1 MVQKFQWEKR
11 GATMMHRMTTLGL
24 DERLERVLAYALG
37 WVSGLILFLFEKNR
51 DVRWHALQSIIVFG
65 TLSILMVVVNMLR
78 WILSTVWFLNIITNF
93 GLGLLSNVLF
103 WVTILLWVWLM
114 VMAWFKHDYRLPF
127 ISDWIRRIV

>member
-1 MVQKFQWEKR
+1 
-11 GATMMHRMTTLGL
+11 MMHRMTTLGL

-37 WVSGLILFLFEKNR
+37 WVSGLLLFLFEKNR
-51 DVRWHALQSIIVFG
+51 DVRWHALQSMMVFG
-65 TLSILMVVVNMLR
+65 TLTILMVVVNMLR
-78 WILSTVWFLNIITNF
+78 WMLSSIWFLNIITNF

-114 VMAWFKHDYRLPF
+114 VMAWFKRDYRLPF

>member
-1 MVQKFQWEKR
+1 
-11 GATMMHRMTTLGL
+11 MMHRMTTLGL

-37 WVSGLILFLFEKNR
+37 WGSGLLLFLFEKNHT
-51 DVRWHALQSIIVFG
+51 VRWHALQSMIVFG
-65 TLSILMVVVNMLR
+65 TLSILMVVVNMLK
-78 WILSTVWFLNIITNF
+78 WMLSTVWFLNVITNF

>member
-1 MVQKFQWEKR
+1 
-11 GATMMHRMTTLGL
+11 MMHRITTLGL

-37 WVSGLILFLFEKNR
+37 WVSGLLLFLFEKNR
-51 DVRWHALQSIIVFG
+51 DVRWHALQSMIVFG
-65 TLSILMVVVNMLR
+65 TLSILMIVVNMLR
-78 WILSTVWFLNIITNF
+78 WMLSSIWFLNSITNF

-114 VMAWFKHDYRLPF
+114 VMAWFKRDYRLPF

>member
-1 MVQKFQWEKR
+1 
-11 GATMMHRMTTLGL
+11 MTTLGL

-37 WVSGLILFLFEKNR
+37 WLSGLLLFLFEKNHH
-51 DVRWHALQSIIVFG
+51 VRWHALQSMMVFG

-78 WILSTVWFLNIITNF
+78 WMLSSIWFLNVITNF

>member
-1 MVQKFQWEKR
+1 
-11 GATMMHRMTTLGL
+11 MMHRITTLGL

-37 WVSGLILFLFEKNR
+37 WVSGLLLFLFEKNR
-51 DVRWHALQSIIVFG
+51 DVRWHALQSMIVFG
-65 TLSILMVVVNMLR
+65 TLSILMVVVNILR
-78 WILSTVWFLNIITNF
+78 WMLSSIWFLNVITNF

-103 WVTILLWVWLM
+103 WVTILLWLWLM